1 MKKPVSLAARIGLGY
16 AMVVSLLVL
25 ITAVGIQRVGLI
37 DSTLTSVSD
46 NAAKIQRY
54 AINFR
59 GSVHNR
65 AISIRDA
72 VLVTSDADLDR
83 HLAEIKNLEQV
94 YVDSAAPMD
103 QIMSGPSASA
113 HEQQLLQAIKGIEK
127 DTLASSKQVIELR
140 RSGNIAQAQALLLS
154 QTSALYGE
162 WLKRINLLIDFEEGS
177 IRSQL
182 DHVQKTASDFS
193 GLMLVATAIA
203 LLLSVALSVFTIRF
217 VKSTLGAEPAEVA
230 RSIEQLA
237 AGNLHQSVVTKYP
250 ASVMGV
256 LKTALDQLAQ
266 TVTQVRFAAQEVNL
280 SSEELS
286 RVSNANNERINAQ
299 SYEAEQ
305 ISTAITQMAA
315 TVAEVSGYASEAAQA
330 TRQAH
335 EEVSSG
341 NLLVA
346 QTAKAVEELAETLA
360 ETTSTVEQVA
370 RHSEQIDKV
379 VGVINGI
386 AAQTNLLALNAA
398 IEAARAGEYG
408 RGFAVVADE
417 VRSLA
422 TRTQQSTEE
431 IREMISTLQ
440 EGTEAA
446 AHTMRSSCELAS
458 RTVDQTHNAQS
469 SLSKIS
475 HVVGEINQMNAQIA
489 SATVQQKT
497 VAEDVAQN
505 VNRIHDSTL
514 HSATGSLQ
522 IASASQELTALADRL
537 TQRVAIFQV
546 AAS

>member
-1 MKKPVSLAARIGLGY
+1 MKKPISLAARIGLGY

-25 ITAVGIQRVGLI
+25 ITAVGIQRVGLM
-37 DSTLTSVSD
+37 DSTLTNVSA

-72 VLVTSDADLDR
+72 VLVTGDADLER
-83 HLAEIKNLEQV
+83 HLAEIKHLEQV

-103 QIMSGPSASA
+103 QIMRGANAST
-113 HEQQLLQAIKGIEK
+113 HEQQLLQAIKDIEK
-127 DTLASSKQVIELR
+127 DTLASTQHVIELR
-140 RSGNIAQAQALLLS
+140 RSGNIAQAQTLLLS

-162 WLKRINLLIDFEEGS
+162 WLKRVNLLIDFEEGS

-182 DHVQKTASDFS
+182 DLVQKTAGHFS

-203 LLLSVALSVFTIRF
+203 LLLSLGLSVFTIRF

-230 RSIEQLA
+230 RAIEQLA
-237 AGNLHQSVVTKYP
+237 AGNLHQSIVTKYP

-286 RVSNANNERINAQ
+286 RVSGANNERINAQ

-315 TVAEVSGYASEAAQA
+315 TVAEVSGYASQAAQA

-346 QTAKAVEELAETLA
+346 QTAKAIEELAETLA
-360 ETTSTVEQVA
+360 DTTSTVEQVA

-379 VGVINGI
+379 VGVINSI

-446 AHTMRSSCELAS
+446 AQTMRGSCELAS
-458 RTVDQTHNAQS
+458 RTVDQTRNAQS

-475 HVVGEINQMNAQIA
+475 RVVGEINQMNAQIA
-489 SATVQQKT
+489 SAAIQQKT

-505 VNRIHDSTL
+505 VSRIHDSTL

>member
-1 MKKPVSLAARIGLGY
+1 MKKPISLAARIGLGY
-16 AMVVSLLVL
+16 ALVVSLLML

-72 VLVTSDADLDR
+72 VLVASDADLDR
-83 HLAEIKNLEQV
+83 HLAEIKHLEQL
-94 YVDSAAPMD
+94 YIDSAAPMD
-103 QIMSGPSASA
+103 QIMQGANTTA
-113 HEQQLLQAIKGIEK
+113 DEQQMLQAIKDIERE
-127 DTLASSKQVIELR
+127 TLASTQQVIELR
-140 RSGNIAQAQALLLS
+140 RSGAIAQAQALLLN
-154 QTSALYGE
+154 QTSERYSE
-162 WLKRINLLIDFEEGS
+162 WLKRINALIDYEEGS
-177 IRSQL
+177 IRTQL
-182 DHVQKTASDFS
+182 GYVQKTASHFS
-193 GLMLVATAIA
+193 GLMLAATAIA

-237 AGNLHQSVVTKYP
+237 AGNLHQSIVTRYP

-256 LKTALDQLAQ
+256 LKTALDQLSQ

-280 SSEELS
+280 SSGELS
-286 RVSNANNERINAQ
+286 RISGANNERINAQ

-346 QTAKAVEELAETLA
+346 QTAQAIEALAETLA
-360 ETTSTVEQVA
+360 DTTSTVEQVA

-431 IREMISTLQ
+431 IREMITTLQ
-440 EGTEAA
+440 AGTEAA
-446 AHTMRSSCELAS
+446 AQTMRGSCGLAS
-458 RTVDQTHNAQS
+458 AAVEQTRSAQS

-475 HVVGEINQMNAQIA
+475 NVVSEINQMNAQIA
-489 SATVQQKT
+489 SAAVQQKT

-505 VNRIHDSTL
+505 VNRIHDSTV

-537 TQRVAIFQV
+537 TQRVAIFRV
-546 AAS
+546 EAS

>member
-182 DHVQKTASDFS
+182 DHVQKTASHFS

-237 AGNLHQSVVTKYP
+237 AGNLHQSIVTKYP

-315 TVAEVSGYASEAAQA
+315 NVAEVSGYASEAAQA